1 MSVRKSA
8 SDTLEDASSQGWR
21 NALCGD
27 AHDDAYDWLC
37 QARTN
42 AGPSAD
48 VWDLRRNWK
57 VQKALIRQELSS
69 GQFRFGLLR
78 RIEKNDG
85 GEIELWS
92 ARDALVLKALSIVL
106 SRHLPSSPR
115 CTHLKNH
122 GGAKEAVRQ
131 VQRNLG
137 ANGFVL
143 RTDVKSYYASIGHVQ
158 LMERL
163 ARFVPSRIILNLCG
177 QYLKRTA
184 EMAGWF
190 YSPDRGIS
198 LGCPLSPLMGAF
210 FLLELDNRM
219 AASGLFYVRF
229 MDDILILSPTR
240 SKLRSAVRT
249 VNAVLA
255 GLGLEKHPDKTFIGR
270 ITRGFDFLGYHFG
283 IGALTVADATIER
296 FVAHA
301 ILLYEQGRMERIK
314 APLLGMYVRRWRGW
328 AKAGVHGLGDDCSA
342 SLATSIS
349 TALSR
354 APKTGRE
361 VA

>member
-1 MSVRKSA
+1 
-8 SDTLEDASSQGWR
+8 
-21 NALCGD
+21 
-27 AHDDAYDWLC
+27 
-37 QARTN
+37 
-42 AGPSAD
+42 
-48 VWDLRRNWK
+48 
-57 VQKALIRQELSS
+57 
-69 GQFRFGLLR
+69 
-78 RIEKNDG
+78 
-85 GEIELWS
+85 
-92 ARDALVLKALSIVL
+92 
-106 SRHLPSSPR
+106 
-115 CTHLKNH
+115 
-122 GGAKEAVRQ
+122 
-131 VQRNLG
+131 
-137 ANGFVL
+137 
-143 RTDVKSYYASIGHVQ
+143 
-158 LMERL
+158 MERL
-163 ARFVPSRIILNLCG
+163 AHVISDRIILNLCG

-184 EMAGWF
+184 EMGGWF
-190 YSPDRGIS
+190 YSPERGIS

-210 FLLELDNRM
+210 FLLEGDTRM
-219 AASGLFYVRF
+219 AASCLFYVRF

-240 SKLRSAVRT
+240 SRLRSAIRT

-255 GLGLEKHPDKTFIGR
+255 ALGLEKHSDKTFIGR

-301 ILLYEQGRMERIK
+301 ILLYEQGRIERIK

-328 AKAGVHGLGDDCSA
+328 PKAGVHGLRDDCSA